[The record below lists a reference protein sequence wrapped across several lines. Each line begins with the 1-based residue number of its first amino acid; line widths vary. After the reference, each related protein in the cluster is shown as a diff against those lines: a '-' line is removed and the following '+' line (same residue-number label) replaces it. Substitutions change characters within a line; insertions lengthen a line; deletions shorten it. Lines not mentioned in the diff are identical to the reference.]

1 MLMQQQRQPEYRS
14 ASVAQSF
21 GALYNLSYALTLVV
35 APLIRRGF
43 GSRAFDP
50 HIVLTVAVLLVLSCV
65 DPVLTVY
72 TGVWFL
78 AVVYHRLKA
87 LGLPGHSRYPGRS
100 WVAMCLPFVKTA
112 EQGYQ
117 AEVLVCLALTV
128 LADGVSWYLTALL
141 LATTVGLV
149 VKQILDVIIDRARVR
164 AMRDQRIELD
174 YYAERF
180 RREV

>member
-1 MLMQQQRQPEYRS
+1 M
-14 ASVAQSF
+14 
-21 GALYNLSYALTLVV
+21 T
-35 APLIRRGF
+35 
-43 GSRAFDP
+43 
-50 HIVLTVAVLLVLSCV
+50 
-65 DPVLTVY
+65 
-72 TGVWFL
+72 
-78 AVVYHRLKA
+78 
-87 LGLPGHSRYPGRS
+87 
-100 WVAMCLPFVKTA
+100 CLPFVKTA

-117 AEVLVCLALTV
+117 AEVLVWLALTV
-128 LADGVSWYLTALL
+128 LADGVSWYLTLL